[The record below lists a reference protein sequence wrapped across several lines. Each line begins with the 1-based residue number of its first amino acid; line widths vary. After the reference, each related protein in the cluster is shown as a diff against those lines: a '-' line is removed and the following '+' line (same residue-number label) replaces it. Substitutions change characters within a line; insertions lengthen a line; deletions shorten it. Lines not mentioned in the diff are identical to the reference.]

1 MTNILKRNRISNR
14 VRAKIKAVS
23 NGKFR
28 LSVFRS
34 NKNIHAQI
42 IDDTNGFTIVAASTI
57 DKELKGKLKV
67 TSNIEAAKQVGALIA
82 KRATSKNVS
91 EVVFDRGGN
100 AYHGRIKALADS
112 AREAGLKF

>member
-1 MTNILKRNRISNR
+1 MTNILKKNRISNR
-14 VRAKIKAVS
+14 VRKKIRAVS
-23 NGKFR
+23 NGKPR

-42 IDDTNGFTIVAASTI
+42 IDDVNGVTIASASTI
-57 DKELKGKLKV
+57 DKEIKGKLKV
-67 TSNIEAAKQVGALIA
+67 TSNTEAAKQVGALIA
-82 KRATSKNVS
+82 KRATEKKVS